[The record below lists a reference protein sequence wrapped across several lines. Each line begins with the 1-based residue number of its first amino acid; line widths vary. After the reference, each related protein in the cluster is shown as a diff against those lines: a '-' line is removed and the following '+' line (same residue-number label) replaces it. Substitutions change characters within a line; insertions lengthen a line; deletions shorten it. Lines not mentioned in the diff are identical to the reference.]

1 MTIQLGRM
9 PHVCLARVTAA
20 VEAYS
25 GKNGLAHGSLDATA
39 YVCAG
44 HTDTARQM
52 WRDQGLTP
60 YTAQAA
66 PSSMRCGEIS
76 DFRDTAP
83 NATATTEG

>member
-1 MTIQLGRM
+1 MTIRFDRM
-9 PHVCLARVTAA
+9 PHACAARVTAA

-25 GKNGLAHGSLDATA
+25 AKNGLAHGSLDATA

-66 PSSMRCGEIS
+66 PSSSMRCGEIS
-76 DFRDTAP
+76 DFRH
-83 NATATTEG
+83 